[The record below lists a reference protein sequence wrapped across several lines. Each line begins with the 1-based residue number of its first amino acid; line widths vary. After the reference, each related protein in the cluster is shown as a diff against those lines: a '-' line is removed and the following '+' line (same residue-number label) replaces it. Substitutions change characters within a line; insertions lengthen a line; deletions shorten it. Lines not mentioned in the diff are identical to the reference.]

1 MSISKVIKPAAVLG
15 FLVIS
20 LLAVVHVIYGGSEPL
35 PDITTAPI
43 MDSAGLEVVAELD
56 MPPGNMAVSEQGRL
70 FFTFHPEASPEIH
83 VAEWVD
89 GIAMPYP
96 NVSFNT
102 GIDSSGKKLPVYF
115 DAPQGMR
122 IDRQNRLWVLD
133 HANHGLGQPRLLAF
147 DLETNSL
154 QHQYDFPSDIAG
166 LGSHLNDLQVDP
178 TGKYIYIANASIL
191 RKKPSVII
199 YDIEKKQSRQVL
211 VQDPSVMAERF
222 TPVVQGQRMLKF
234 GVFAIRPNIDSI
246 ALDRFGE
253 WLYYAP
259 TTNQHI
265 YRIKTQ
271 HLLDQSLTAQQLSQ
285 QVQTFAP
292 KTASDGISMDLEGN
306 IYISNADQSS
316 IDRIDAKGELQTL
329 LKDEKLRWPDGFSF
343 GPAGWLY
350 VTNSALHEVILKS
363 QEHIRAQG
371 PFHIL
376 RFKTG
381 TQSIA
386 GH

>member
-1 MSISKVIKPAAVLG
+1 MQLSKILKPAAVSGIL
-15 FLVIS
+15 LLM

-35 PDITTAPI
+35 RDITTAPI
-43 MDSAGLEVVAELD
+43 MDSSSLEVVAELD

-70 FFTFHPEASPEIH
+70 FFTFHPEANPEIH

-89 GIAMPYP
+89 GIAIPYP
-96 NVSFNT
+96 SVSFNT
-102 GIDSSGKKLPVYF
+102 GVDSSGKEIPVYF
-115 DAPQGMR
+115 DAPQGIR

-178 TGKYIYIANASIL
+178 SGKFIYIANASIL

-199 YDIEKKQSRQVL
+199 YDIEKKLSRQVL
-211 VQDPSVMAERF
+211 VQDSSVVAERF

-246 ALDRFGE
+246 ALDGLGE

-259 TTNQHI
+259 TTSQHM
-265 YRIKTQ
+265 YRIKTRD
-271 HLLDQSLTAQQLSQ
+271 LLDQSLSPVQLSGK
-285 QVQTFAP
+285 VEIFAA
-292 KTASDGISMDLEGN
+292 KTASDGITMDLAGN

-343 GPAGWLY
+343 GPDGWLY

-363 QEHIRAQG
+363 QAHIRSQG

-381 TQSIA
+381 TQAIA